1 MEQIGTTDP
10 IKKMF
15 ITKVAM
21 LAMKVKLVEIF
32 SEKINKLVQNGIKW
46 K

>member
-15 ITKVAM
+15 ITKVVM
-21 LAMKVKLVEIF
+21 LAMKVKLVENF
-32 SEKINKLVQNGIKW
+32 FKKSE
-46 K
+46 